1 MKLLKYISIIAVLG
15 FILVSVLAR
24 VPAVQDRLM
33 LRFVQT
39 LGSSTADLNDNSLS
53 AVVCGSRSPLP
64 SPGRAQTCILVNA
77 GGNYYVVDIG
87 DGSASNLNNWRID
100 TNKIKATLLT
110 HLHSD
115 HISDLADLHLM
126 TWVNSSHTKKEGL
139 KSPEHRSR
147 HALGRV
153 PVLEDGDISI
163 FESGAIIDY
172 VLERHKNGGL
182 KPSSDSSEFPF
193 YLQWYHYCEGMVMPP
208 MNQIVVQ
215 TILLPP
221 DRRDE
226 TVLNQAKNLLTKSL
240 APVNEN
246 LADKDY
252 LIGDFSAADLMLGH
266 SCFMANRLGCVSEE
280 MQNIKER

>member
-1 MKLLKYISIIAVLG
+1 MLKVHFVAGTRAGRVVWLLEELG
-15 FILVSVLAR
+15 LEYE
-24 VPAVQDRLM
+24 
-33 LRFVQT
+33 
-39 LGSSTADLNDNSLS
+39 
-53 AVVCGSRSPLP
+53 
-64 SPGRAQTCILVNA
+64 VN
-77 GGNYYVVDIG
+77 IMPF
-87 DGSASNLNNWRID
+87 
-100 TNKIKATLLT
+100 T
-110 HLHSD
+110 
-115 HISDLADLHLM
+115 
-126 TWVNSSHTKKEGL
+126 KEGL
-139 KSPEHRSR
+139 KSAEHRSR

-182 KPSSDSSEFPF
+182 KPSSDSSEFPL

-246 LADKDY
+246 LANNDY
-252 LIGDFSAADLMLGH
+252 LIGDFSGADLMLGH

-280 MQNIKER
+280 MQNIKDYVARINARPAFQKAITMGE

>member
-1 MKLLKYISIIAVLG
+1 MLKVHFVAGTRAGRVVWLLEELG
-15 FILVSVLAR
+15 LEYE
-24 VPAVQDRLM
+24 
-33 LRFVQT
+33 
-39 LGSSTADLNDNSLS
+39 
-53 AVVCGSRSPLP
+53 
-64 SPGRAQTCILVNA
+64 VN
-77 GGNYYVVDIG
+77 IMPF
-87 DGSASNLNNWRID
+87 
-100 TNKIKATLLT
+100 T
-110 HLHSD
+110 
-115 HISDLADLHLM
+115 
-126 TWVNSSHTKKEGL
+126 KEGL
-139 KSPEHRSR
+139 KSAEHRSR

-182 KPSSDSSEFPF
+182 KPSSDSSEFPL

-246 LADKDY
+246 LAEKDY

-266 SCFMANRLGCVSEE
+266 SCFMANRMGCVSEE
-280 MQNIKER
+280 MQNIKDYVARINARPAFQKAITMGE

>member
-1 MKLLKYISIIAVLG
+1 MLKVHFVAGTRAGRVVWLLEELG
-15 FILVSVLAR
+15 LEYE
-24 VPAVQDRLM
+24 
-33 LRFVQT
+33 
-39 LGSSTADLNDNSLS
+39 
-53 AVVCGSRSPLP
+53 
-64 SPGRAQTCILVNA
+64 VN
-77 GGNYYVVDIG
+77 IMPF
-87 DGSASNLNNWRID
+87 
-100 TNKIKATLLT
+100 T
-110 HLHSD
+110 
-115 HISDLADLHLM
+115 
-126 TWVNSSHTKKEGL
+126 KEGL

-182 KPSSDSSEFPF
+182 KPSSDSSEFPL

-226 TVLNQAKNLLTKSL
+226 TVLNQAKSLLSKSL

-246 LADKDY
+246 LSDKDY

-280 MQNIKER
+280 MQNIKDYVARINARPAFQKAITMGE

>member
-1 MKLLKYISIIAVLG
+1 MLKVHFVAGTRAGRVVWLLEELG
-15 FILVSVLAR
+15 LEYE
-24 VPAVQDRLM
+24 
-33 LRFVQT
+33 
-39 LGSSTADLNDNSLS
+39 
-53 AVVCGSRSPLP
+53 
-64 SPGRAQTCILVNA
+64 VN
-77 GGNYYVVDIG
+77 IMPF
-87 DGSASNLNNWRID
+87 
-100 TNKIKATLLT
+100 T
-110 HLHSD
+110 
-115 HISDLADLHLM
+115 
-126 TWVNSSHTKKEGL
+126 KEGL
-139 KSPEHRSR
+139 KSSEHRSR

-226 TVLNQAKNLLTKSL
+226 TVLNQAKNLLSKSL

-280 MQNIKER
+280 MQNVKDYVARINARPAFQKAIKMGE

>member
-1 MKLLKYISIIAVLG
+1 MLKVHFVAGTRAGRVVWLLEELG
-15 FILVSVLAR
+15 LEYE
-24 VPAVQDRLM
+24 
-33 LRFVQT
+33 
-39 LGSSTADLNDNSLS
+39 
-53 AVVCGSRSPLP
+53 
-64 SPGRAQTCILVNA
+64 VN
-77 GGNYYVVDIG
+77 IMPF
-87 DGSASNLNNWRID
+87 
-100 TNKIKATLLT
+100 T
-110 HLHSD
+110 
-115 HISDLADLHLM
+115 
-126 TWVNSSHTKKEGL
+126 KEGL
-139 KSPEHRSR
+139 KSPEHRAR

-182 KPSSDSSEFPF
+182 KPSSDAPEFPF

-252 LIGDFSAADLMLGH
+252 LIGDFSGADIMLGH
-266 SCFMANRLGCVSEE
+266 SCFMANRLGCVNDE
-280 MQNIKER
+280 MINIKDYVARIADRSAFQKAITMGE

>member
-1 MKLLKYISIIAVLG
+1 MLKVHFVAGTRSGRVVWLLEELG
-15 FILVSVLAR
+15 LEYE
-24 VPAVQDRLM
+24 
-33 LRFVQT
+33 
-39 LGSSTADLNDNSLS
+39 
-53 AVVCGSRSPLP
+53 
-64 SPGRAQTCILVNA
+64 VN
-77 GGNYYVVDIG
+77 IMPF
-87 DGSASNLNNWRID
+87 
-100 TNKIKATLLT
+100 T
-110 HLHSD
+110 
-115 HISDLADLHLM
+115 
-126 TWVNSSHTKKEGL
+126 KEGL

-153 PVLEDGDISI
+153 PVLDDGDTSI

-182 KPSSDSSEFPF
+182 KPNSDAPEFPF

-226 TVLNQAKNLLTKSL
+226 VVLNQAKKLLSKAL
-240 APVNEN
+240 APVNDA
-246 LADKDY
+246 LAGKDY

-266 SCFMANRLGCVSEE
+266 SCFMANRLGCVTDD
-280 MQNIKER
+280 MQNIKDYVARINARPAFQKAITMGE